1 MRFLEEKFYQQ
12 DIPTLAVYGSFL
24 NKFHIVL
31 GVHHIKA
38 CLWIDIKKGLYSGD
52 FYVKNVLHNGDFYEI
67 QVSVSLTALRSVED
81 APPRQKVFDKPCEF
95 GFRVFNCA
103 PLR

>member
-31 GVHHIKA
+31 GVHHM
-38 CLWIDIKKGLYSGD
+38 
-52 FYVKNVLHNGDFYEI
+52 KNT
-67 QVSVSLTALRSVED
+67 VSVSLTALRSVED
-81 APPRQKVFDKPCEF
+81 SPPRQKVFDKPRKRGC
-95 GFRVFNCA
+95 
-103 PLR
+103 PYL